1 MLAWWMAY
9 RGVSDC
15 TAALERKLEFAS
27 AAQQARPTRHS
38 WFHLLRLGIGLS
50 KATLSCGE
58 AGRPV
63 LDLWE
68 CRDSLRRFLTCRLG
82 LMLDETIAAIAT
94 PLGEGGLAVVRLS
107 GPKALE
113 IADKCYRG
121 AVTPLEA
128 QSHTLH
134 YGMIERQGE
143 KVDEVM
149 LAVMRAPK
157 TYTKED
163 VVEISCHGGL
173 LPAKL
178 VLDTLLENGARLA
191 EPGEFTKRAF
201 LNGRIDLAQAEAVV
215 DLIHSRTELALN
227 AANEQ
232 LAGKLSQRINRL
244 RDEMMIPLAHV
255 EAHIDFPDEDISP
268 DTKEQ
273 LIGKLERGVAFMDE
287 LLATANEGQLLRRGI
302 RAAIIGRPN
311 AGKSSLLNQLLGHDR
326 AIVSPIP
333 GTTRDT
339 IEETANIRGI
349 PVVFVDTAGLREAED
364 EIEEEGVRRS
374 RASLAKAEL
383 VLHVLDGSESLSA
396 LDVKFLH
403 ESAGKKRV
411 VVRNK
416 IDLPVKLD
424 LISAAKEVS
433 GLTSAAKVD
442 VSCVT
447 GKGLEDL
454 KVAIKD
460 MVWRGEVK
468 SEMLQVMINSRH
480 QDALKRARIGTLA
493 AIEGLRADY
502 ALELV
507 AMELRIAVNAV
518 GEIVGKTSTEDLLDS
533 IFSQFCIG
541 K

>member
-1 MLAWWMAY
+1 
-9 RGVSDC
+9 
-15 TAALERKLEFAS
+15 
-27 AAQQARPTRHS
+27 
-38 WFHLLRLGIGLS
+38 
-50 KATLSCGE
+50 
-58 AGRPV
+58 
-63 LDLWE
+63 
-68 CRDSLRRFLTCRLG
+68 
-82 LMLDETIAAIAT
+82 MLDDTIAAIAT

-113 IADKCYRG
+113 VADKCFRG
-121 AVTPLEA
+121 TVTPLEA

-134 YGMIERQGE
+134 YGTIERDG
-143 KVDEVM
+143 KTVDEVM
-149 LAVMRAPK
+149 LAVMRAPR

-178 VLDTLLENGARLA
+178 VLDALLENGARLA

-201 LNGRIDLAQAEAVV
+201 LNGRIDLAQAEAVI
-215 DLIHSRTELALN
+215 DLIHSRTELALD

-244 RDEMMIPLAHV
+244 RDEMMLPLAHV

-273 LIGKLERGVAFMDE
+273 LIAKLQYGVEFMDE
-287 LLATANEGQLLRRGI
+287 LLATADEGQLLRRGV
-302 RAAIIGRPN
+302 RAAIVGRPN

-349 PVVFVDTAGLREAED
+349 PVVFVDTAGLRDAGD
-364 EIEEEGVRRS
+364 EIEEEGIRRS
-374 RASLAKAEL
+374 RVSLAKAEL
-383 VLHVLDGSESLSA
+383 VLHVLDGSEPLSE
-396 LDVKFLH
+396 LDVKFLK
-403 ESAGKKRV
+403 ESAAKKRLL
-411 VVRNK
+411 VRNK
-416 IDLPVKLD
+416 IDLPPRLEF
-424 LISAAKEVS
+424 KEPMF
-433 GLTSAAKVD
+433 D

-447 GKGLEDL
+447 GKGLDTL
-454 KVAIKD
+454 KDAIKGL
-460 MVWRGEVK
+460 VWSGEIK

-480 QDALKRARIGTLA
+480 QDALRRARASTMM
-493 AIEGLRADY
+493 AIEGLRADQN
-502 ALELV
+502 LELV

-518 GEIVGKTSTEDLLDS
+518 GEIVGRTSTEDLLDS